1 MNPQIAALHDLQVH
15 DRRMVALENRLKAI
29 PTRLEEM
36 DRDLEMLEGM
46 VAQERG
52 KLDDTITFRDEQR
65 RRLEDEEEHI
75 KHSKTRLGT
84 VKTTRELNAAQR
96 EIETTRRLANSRS
109 QEIANISDAIEEAQV
124 RVDKMQ
130 KSLDELKAEFETER
144 NRLQSEAAK
153 LEDRIG
159 KDAGSRKALSEKID
173 LQLRRTYERIRKRAG
188 GVAYVAV
195 RERRCAACRMNV
207 PHASYVELRKG
218 TEIKSCESCGRLLYW
233 QGHFPEEAARVKAK
247 IRKAQQAEA
256 EAKLSES
263 A

>member
-1 MNPQIAALHDLQVH
+1 
-15 DRRMVALENRLKAI
+15 MVALENRLKAI
-29 PTRLEEM
+29 PARLEEM

-46 VAQERG
+46 VGQERG
-52 KLDDTITFRDEQR
+52 KLNDTITFRDEQR

-75 KHSKTRLGT
+75 KNSKTRLGT

-96 EIETTRRLANSRS
+96 EIDTTRRLANTRS
-109 QEIANISDAIEEAQV
+109 QEIANISDAIDEAQA

-130 KSLDELKAEFETER
+130 GSLDKLKAEFDAER
-144 NRLQSEAAK
+144 GRLKSEASK
-153 LEDRIG
+153 LEARIG
-159 KDAGSRKALSEKID
+159 KDAGARQALSDKIE

-233 QGHFPEEAARVKAK
+233 QGHFPEEAARVEAK
-247 IRKAQQAEA
+247 VRKAQQTDA